1 MADLNQIT
9 VIIILKVNYQ
19 IFQLKGN
26 HFQTD

>member
-26 HFQTD
+26 NFQAD